1 MSESCPLLGVKRTPM
16 LKAFTSAFD
25 PRETCPARDYE
36 AKEPSAT
43 INVFAPKVPNQA
55 GKTHF
60 VRRETI
66 ILTFP

>member
-1 MSESCPLLGVKRTPM
+1 M

-25 PRETCPARDYE
+25 PRETCAARDYE